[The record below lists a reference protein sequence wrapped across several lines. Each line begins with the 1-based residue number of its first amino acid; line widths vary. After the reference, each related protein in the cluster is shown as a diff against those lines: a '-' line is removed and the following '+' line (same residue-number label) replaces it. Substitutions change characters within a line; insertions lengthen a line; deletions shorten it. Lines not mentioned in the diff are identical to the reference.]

1 MYQPGVAVCITLGI
15 CVRNLFL
22 AFILSLLSIVEPV
35 LAETKPSFTPDANVQ
50 KVAGAYAQDAVDMA
64 KKQFNIS
71 LDWSDASIAN
81 VEKALAMMH
90 SSFITTNPRPTEEQA
105 MSFAKGY
112 GSYIGEVYRRNH
124 GGEWGIVDLNG
135 QKFPGLQTKTGVNFW
150 PWGRALNRIMQGPE
164 NNVADYYRALLE
176 K

>member
-1 MYQPGVAVCITLGI
+1 M
-15 CVRNLFL
+15 RNLLL
-22 AFILSLLSIVEPV
+22 AFCLSLISIMEPA
-35 LAETKPSFTPDANVQ
+35 LAEIKPTFTKDANVQ
-50 KVAGAYAQDAVDMA
+50 KAAEAYAQNAVDMA
-64 KKQFNIS
+64 KKQLGIS
-71 LDWSDASIAN
+71 LDWSDSSIAN

-124 GGEWGIVDLNG
+124 GGEWGIVSLDG
-135 QKFPGLQTKTGVNFW
+135 QKFPGLQTKSGINFW
-150 PWGRALNRIMQGPE
+150 PWGRALNRIMRGPE

>member
-1 MYQPGVAVCITLGI
+1 M
-15 CVRNLFL
+15 RNLLFS
-22 AFILSLLSIVEPV
+22 FCLSLLATMMPA
-35 LAETKPSFTPDANVQ
+35 LAEIKPSFTPDVNVQ
-50 KVAGAYAQDAVDMA
+50 KVADAYAQDAVDMA
-64 KKQFNIS
+64 KKQFNIT

-81 VEKALAMMH
+81 VEKILTMMH
-90 SSFITTNPRPTEEQA
+90 TSFITTTPRPTEEQA
-105 MSFAKGY
+105 MSFAKGF

-124 GGEWGIVDLNG
+124 GGEWGIVSLNG
-135 QKFPGLQTKTGVNFW
+135 QKFPGLQTKSSVNFW